1 MARPLRNPPETPTE
15 AAPQAIEASPPPVPA
30 VIIPPEVT
38 DYVAQWVIA
47 GYSSHT
53 IEQGIARLY
62 PDYRLED
69 VTRSLWDHF
78 VRQGE
83 TPHAFRRGQLVEM
96 CRELYRVALAEGE
109 LELALKAI
117 KMLADLTK

>member
-1 MARPLRNPPETPTE
+1 MAQAPRNPPQTPTA
-15 AAPQAIEASPPPVPA
+15 AAPQAIEAAPPPVPA
-30 VIIPPEVT
+30 VIVPPEVT

-47 GYSSHT
+47 GYSTHT
-53 IEQGIARLY
+53 IEQGIASLY
-62 PDYRLED
+62 PELRIED

-83 TPHAFRRGQLVEM
+83 TPPAFRRGQCVEM
-96 CRELYRVALAEGE
+96 CRELYRVALASCE

-117 KMLADLTK
+117 KLLADLTK